1 MSRKNNININ
11 KDLKS
16 ATRQVIIPVIAK
28 SRELFDQ
35 YLSTCGKALM
45 ERLDQTEN
53 IDVFRQEVR
62 GILEN
67 KSQQEQLLG
76 ILGGMN
82 AQKCQ
87 QRKRE
92 MGGNL
97 FEDGY

>member
-1 MSRKNNININ
+1 
-11 KDLKS
+11 
-16 ATRQVIIPVIAK
+16 
-28 SRELFDQ
+28 
-35 YLSTCGKALM
+35 M

-82 AQKCQ
+82 GQKCQ